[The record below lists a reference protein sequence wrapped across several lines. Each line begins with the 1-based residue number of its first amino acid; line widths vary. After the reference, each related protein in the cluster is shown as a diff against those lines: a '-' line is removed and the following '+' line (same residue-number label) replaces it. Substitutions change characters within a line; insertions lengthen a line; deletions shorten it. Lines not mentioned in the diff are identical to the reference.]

1 MTKSIIFKNTA
12 VKNQTRGRKTSDKTA
27 KVRRAVLRTLE
38 KAKAEGQT
46 LSTKDIAKMS
56 KQNKVAV
63 GIALRWAEQ
72 NELVSRVGEVKHE
85 GRGRPMSTWCI

>member
-1 MTKSIIFKNTA
+1 MAKSVIFANTT

-72 NELVSRVGEVKHE
+72 NELVSRVGVVKHE
-85 GRGRPMSTWCI
+85 GRGRPMTTWSI

>member
-1 MTKSIIFKNTA
+1 MAKSIAFANTI

-63 GIALRWAEQ
+63 GVALRWAEQ
-72 NELVSRVGEVKHE
+72 NELVTRVGVVKHE
-85 GRGRPMSTWCI
+85 GRGRPMSTWTI

>member
-1 MTKSIIFKNTA
+1 M
-12 VKNQTRGRKTSDKTA
+12 
-27 KVRRAVLRTLE
+27 RRAVLRTLE
-38 KAKAEGQT
+38 KANAEGIT

-72 NELVSRVGEVKHE
+72 NELVSRVGVAKHE
-85 GRGRPMSTWCI
+85 GRGRPISAWSI

>member
-1 MTKSIIFKNTA
+1 MDKSITFKNTT

-38 KAKAEGQT
+38 KAKAEGIT
-46 LSTKDIAKMS
+46 LSTKEIAQMS

-72 NELVSRVGEVKHE
+72 NELVSRVDTVKH
-85 GRGRPMSTWCI
+85 GGSGSPMTTWNI